1 MQENPYKYTGPL
13 YPDKDKLVCIQ
24 RNKEIEQVISG
35 ILRGDYWTIL
45 GPRQI
50 GKTTFLNQL
59 INELSTFICLYFDME
74 VCPENEQ
81 SFYEWLIE
89 IITDQILATGA
100 TINFKAR
107 KDFGPEI
114 KFYNFLRSIEIKDNN
129 KIIFFFDEIA
139 KTPSVKSFLHLWR
152 KIFNERK
159 YRSELNK
166 YEVVIAGSVDL
177 IALTIGPTSP
187 FNISKKLYLEE
198 FTEEDANNLI
208 SEPIK
213 QIGIKVDETI
223 KEELIFQTSCHPQ
236 LLQHLCCLLVDNAMK
251 KESTITRA
259 DVQNSLETLFVTSDN
274 LNALRKEIQL
284 NNKLKQLVEKI
295 LKGEKIQYLPYQDFN
310 ISGTGPII
318 EQDDF
323 CAIRN
328 RIYEDFLRRVI
339 LIDCIDTTESDEA
352 EYVTTILIRDLPQGS
367 NSFELDEKFL
377 HQLFMPDNIE
387 IHLELDGAKLP
398 IIDLDFKEKLIF
410 CYLGYKNLKAH
421 QKGFSDWKRIP
432 QGWEYRLSSHI
443 ENNRGQIEWDM
454 LEQVFSSRRITV
466 YDEIIRSWISSIR
479 QKLKIIAAEDLIPKE
494 IGRGKGYLIKGKV
507 EFAEL

>member
-13 YPDKDKLVCIQ
+13 YPDKDKLICIQ

-74 VCPENEQ
+74 VCPETEQ

-100 TINFKAR
+100 TINFKVR

-114 KFYNFLRSIEIKDNN
+114 KFYNFLRSIEIKGKN

-198 FTEEDANNLI
+198 LTEEDAKNLI

-213 QIGIKVDETI
+213 QLGIRLDEVT

-236 LLQHLCCLLVDNAMK
+236 LLQHLCYLLVDNAMK
-251 KESTITRA
+251 KEFSITSA
-259 DVQNSLETLFVTSDN
+259 DVQNSIETLLVTSDN

-284 NNKLKQLVEKI
+284 NKKLMQLVEKI

-318 EQDDF
+318 QQDDF

-328 RIYEDFLRRVI
+328 KIYEDFLRRVI
-339 LIDCIDTTESDEA
+339 LVNCVEKAESDEP
-352 EYVTTILIRDLPQGS
+352 EYVTTILFRDFSQVS
-367 NSFELDEKFL
+367 NSVELDEKFL
-377 HQLFMPDNIE
+377 HQLFVPDNIE
-387 IHLELDGAKLP
+387 IRIELNGTKLP
-398 IIDLDFKEKLIF
+398 VLDLDFKEKLIF
-410 CYLGYKNLKAH
+410 CYLVYKNLKAH

-432 QGWEYRLSSHI
+432 QAWEYRLSSHI
-443 ENNRGQIEWDM
+443 ENNEGQIEWEM
-454 LEQVFSSRRITV
+454 LEQVFNSRRITV

-479 QKLKIIAAEDLIPKE
+479 QKLKIIGADDLIPKE